1 MMKKVVLSALV
12 ATSLMLTG
20 CFETGGTK
28 QTVGGLTG
36 AVAGGLL
43 GAQIGDGRG
52 QIAAAAVGTLLGAM
66 IGSEVGKSLDKADMA
81 YADQSLNKAHAAP
94 MGQTINWNNPQS
106 GHSGTYTPVNDGY
119 ANSGAYC
126 RQYKQ
131 TVSIDGRQETAYGTA
146 CKNPDGTWQVS
157 N

>member
-1 MMKKVVLSALV
+1 MTTKTLLSALV
-12 ATSLMLTG
+12 ATSILLTG

-28 QTVGGLTG
+28 QTVGGLAG
-36 AVAGGLL
+36 AVGGGLL
-43 GAQIGDGRG
+43 GAQIGDGSG

-66 IGSEVGKSLDKADMA
+66 IGSEIGKSLDKADLA
-81 YADQSLNKAHAAP
+81 YANQSFNKAHTAP
-94 MGQTINWNNPQS
+94 MGQTISWNNPQS
-106 GHSGTYTPVNDGY
+106 GNAGTYTPVNDGY
-119 ANSGAYC
+119 SNNGAYC

-131 TVSIDGRQETAYGTA
+131 TVTIDGRQEVAYGTA

>member
-1 MMKKVVLSALV
+1 MNKVILSALV
-12 ATSLMLTG
+12 ATSLLLAG
-20 CFETGGTK
+20 CETGGTK

-52 QIAAAAVGTLLGAM
+52 QIAAAAIGTLLGAM
-66 IGSEVGKSLDKADMA
+66 AGSEIGKSLDKADLA
-81 YADQSLNKAHAAP
+81 YANQSLNQAHNTP

-106 GHSGTYTPVNDGY
+106 GHAGSYTPVNDGY
-119 ANSGAYC
+119 SNTGSYC

-131 TVSIDGRQETAYGTA
+131 TVTIDGRQETAYGTA
-146 CKNPDGTWQVS
+146 CKNPNGTWQVT